1 MKNCD
6 LDKNGNTV
14 YLKYEFYYL
23 KVDNIKFGTD
33 KEYIGGDVYG
43 KSKV

>member
-14 YLKYEFYYL
+14 YLKYEFYYESETL
-23 KVDNIKFGTD
+23 IDVERKVVVFSFYKIQ
-33 KEYIGGDVYG
+33 
-43 KSKV
+43 